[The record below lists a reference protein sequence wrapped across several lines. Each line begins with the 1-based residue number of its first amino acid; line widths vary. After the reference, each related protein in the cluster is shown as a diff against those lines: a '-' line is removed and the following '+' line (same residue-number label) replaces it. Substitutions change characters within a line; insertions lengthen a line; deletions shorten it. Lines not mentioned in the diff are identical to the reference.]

1 VPADYVTL
9 RLCELAQII
18 LPGSGADCNGVQDD
32 ALGKMVAK
40 DTPSGPL
47 LLPVKGMNIPFS
59 DIALEDGASIAVD
72 GLDPQVFSVMGLVL
86 KPGVVP
92 YPPETDYTLLE
103 ALAFAG
109 GVDEVADPRFVTVY
123 RLNSNKEM
131 VHAAFA
137 IKNGVPAGEAAALV
151 LKPGDVVSLGYTPRT
166 RMNRIIAELFRVSV
180 GVYYNPFND

>member
-72 GLDPQVFSVMGLVL
+72 GLDPQVFSVMGLVR
-86 KPGVVP
+86 KPDVFP

-109 GVDEVADPRFVTVY
+109 GVDEIADPRFVTVY
-123 RLNSNKEM
+123 RLNSEGEM
-131 VHAAFA
+131 VHAAFE
-137 IKNGVPAGEAAALV
+137 IYHGIPVTAAAIV
-151 LKPGDVVSLGYTPRT
+151 LKPGDVVSLEYTPRT
-166 RMNRIIAELFRVSV
+166 RKNKILAELFRISI
-180 GVYYNPFND
+180 GMYIDPLDDF